1 VSHSDKAH
9 TAELSHKNDLY
20 LIYDYNK
27 QIKSHMVATTF
38 PNPLPIPET
47 MSSPT
52 PTTPT
57 IKEIAPLQFIL
68 NVTMTIK
75 KSDTAAFLAITQ
87 ETNNL
92 ALAEPSCVFFNFGRR
107 EPINDLTFET
117 LEGGD
122 GDEVV
127 FWWSEGWKC
136 DLKWFREVQFRKEY
150 YGPHMKAVEPMWVK
164 PGEFPGFAVF
174 FSSCFWFARMK
185 RRELTELA
193 IF

>member
-1 VSHSDKAH
+1 VSHPDKAH
-9 TAELSHKNDLY
+9 TAELSHKNNFY
-20 LIYDYNK
+20 HINSYK
-27 QIKSHMVATTF
+27 KSVNSHIIAPTS
-38 PNPLPIPET
+38 PNPSPKPAT

-52 PTTPT
+52 TTTTPSIK

-75 KSDTAAFLAITQ
+75 KSDVPAFLAITQ

-107 EPINDLTFET
+107 EPINDLTFEP

-127 FWWSEGWKC
+127 FWWSEGWTC
-136 DLKWFREVQFRKEY
+136 DLKWFREVQFRREY
-150 YGPHMKAVEPMWVK
+150 YGPVCTIGLGLGLRGGLK
-164 PGEFPGFAVF
+164 G
-174 FSSCFWFARMK
+174 
-185 RRELTELA
+185 
-193 IF
+193 